1 MTQPE
6 VLIQV
11 LEIIKNSRKFCLV
24 HHTFSSEVVRR
35 FILNKLCKPTALV
48 CVEILVWPCCFT
60 CLIEFSNYTDNRTIT
75 TLLENLLWSW
85 TWVILLCVVQLFCKS
100 PAMKLGLC
108 NFPRGHFLCCCFFP
122 LLLSSWIFRGWVR
135 FSCQSSCRVLSG
147 CCKVSVGL
155 NAQMQFFKI
164 IFVSVYVSFCHF
176 TLIYI

>member
-35 FILNKLCKPTALV
+35 FILNKLCKPTAMV

-85 TWVILLCVVQLFCKS
+85 TWVILLCVVQPFCKS

-108 NFPRGHFLCCCFFP
+108 NFPWGHFLCCCFFP
-122 LLLSSWIFRGWVR
+122 FSSPAEFSEVESDFHAKVPAVFCRDVLRWV
-135 FSCQSSCRVLSG
+135 LD
-147 CCKVSVGL
+147 
-155 NAQMQFFKI
+155 
-164 IFVSVYVSFCHF
+164 
-176 TLIYI
+176 